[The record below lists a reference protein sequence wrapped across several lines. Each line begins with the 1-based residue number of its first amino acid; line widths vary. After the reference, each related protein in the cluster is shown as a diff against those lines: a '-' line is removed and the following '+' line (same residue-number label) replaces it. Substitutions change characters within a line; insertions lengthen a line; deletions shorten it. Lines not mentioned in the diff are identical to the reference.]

1 MNLILSYVK
10 EINPCDVIAVVTA
23 DSRGDYIE
31 EVMQE
36 FGGKALRLN
45 FSSFNLN
52 NYKYLKTLS
61 CEKNIVAIA
70 MDGPLGP
77 AGEPKKLPF
86 YLSNYSNKKIIGIK
100 VEYKKVLKLRHRW
113 DNYVIPVPG
122 CNIKIT
128 FIDFGLNS
136 SEDNFSFLKNKIK
149 IAME

>member
-1 MNLILSYVK
+1 MNLILRYIK
-10 EINPCDVIAVVTA
+10 KNNPCDVIAVVTA

-31 EVMQE
+31 EVMKE

-45 FSSFNLN
+45 FSYFDFN
-52 NYKYLKTLS
+52 NYKCLKTLS

-77 AGEPKKLPF
+77 AGEPKKLPL

-100 VEYKKVLKLRHRW
+100 VEYNKAFKLKHRW
-113 DNYVIPVPG
+113 DNYVIPVPR

-136 SEDNFSFLKNKIK
+136 SKESFTFLKNKIK
-149 IAME
+149 IAM